1 MPSTHRIN
9 RAFSVKSSLEQDISP
24 INWKIEPTSSK
35 GSIKEVLML
44 TEHPVWG
51 SVRTARQFWKSCWS
65 SLQCKMYF
73 QYIELLLAVKVYVYG
88 V

>member
-44 TEHPVWG
+44 TEHPV
-51 SVRTARQFWKSCWS
+51 
-65 SLQCKMYF
+65 
-73 QYIELLLAVKVYVYG
+73 
-88 V
+88 